1 MPATDV
7 ELSDGEVAELDE
19 AARAGR
25 QQAQELRARLAG
37 GSAGSGT
44 GKHAPAPPGQPIG
57 GWVADAVAANAGL
70 PPPDPDLVRA
80 AKAGDPDARQ
90 LLVDRYLPLVVATA
104 RRYRTEGL
112 DFTDLVQDGV
122 VGLLRALE
130 HFDPDRGTPFGAYAR
145 WWVRYSLQ
153 EVRRDFMRP
162 LRLSRSALRQLSQLK
177 TEQDRLHQ
185 AEGARPNLLEVAE
198 RVGMDRDRA
207 EALVRAETFPVS
219 LHEPVAVD
227 EVPLGGRMLAPLVE
241 QVADPA
247 STDDIDRVIERV
259 AGQRLRGL
267 LDRLNQRER
276 EVLVARF
283 GLDGGQPQRRAD
295 VAERLGVSVHQVRRI
310 EWRALAKLSRSA
322 GAPDAT

>member
-25 QQAQELRARLAG
+25 QQAQELRALLAG
-37 GSAGSGT
+37 GPAGSAT
-44 GKHAPAPPGQPIG
+44 TRHAHAPQDQPIG

-90 LLVDRYLPLVVATA
+90 RLVDRYLPLVVATA

-112 DFTDLVQDGV
+112 DFTDLVQEGV

-145 WWVRYSLQ
+145 WWVRYSL
-153 EVRRDFMRP
+153 EELRRDFMRP
-162 LRLSRSALRQLSQLK
+162 LRLSRPALRQLSRLK

-185 AEGARPNLLEVAE
+185 AEGTRPSLLEVAE
-198 RVGMDRDRA
+198 RAGMDRDRA
-207 EALVRAETFPVS
+207 DALVRADTFPVS
-219 LHEPVAVD
+219 LYEPVAV
-227 EVPLGGRMLAPLVE
+227 
-241 QVADPA
+241 
-247 STDDIDRVIERV
+247 DDIDRVIERV
-259 AGQRLRGL
+259 AGRRLRAL
-267 LDRLNQRER
+267 LDRLSQRER

-283 GLDGGQPQRRAD
+283 GLDGGQPQPRAD

-310 EWRALAKLSRSA
+310 EQRALAKLSRSA
-322 GAPDAT
+322 GVPDAT